1 MSTIYNVLDGDTFEL
16 ISRKVYG
23 TELEAGRIESANPG
37 VFEPL
42 TPGISLIIPVV
53 PTAPQNIPQKAV
65 FDDPNEVA
73 LLIDGERFRFWDRI
87 RLSRSMDAMDTVE
100 FSAPFDADT
109 PNFRETFRPFS
120 YKNIVVTVGG
130 DLLFNG
136 TMITIDPVLEN
147 NRKIISV
154 SGYSLPAVLNDC
166 TPPASAFP
174 LEFNN
179 QKLPEITAKFVEPF
193 GIGIKF
199 DADDGAI
206 FERVA
211 SKPEKKVLSF
221 LIELAKQRNLIISST
236 ERGELLFQQSTTVG
250 NPVARLRQGESPL
263 LSVTP
268 RFNPQDYHSHITGLE
283 SVELGLSGSKYT
295 VKNERLEGV
304 IRPLIFGVP
313 DTVKA
318 DVKAAVQAKM
328 GRMFGNLAGY
338 TIQVDTWRDPV
349 GVLWQPNTTLKLT
362 APDAMIYNEYEFII
376 RSVDFDRENADLAT
390 LELVI
395 PGSFSGELPEVLP
408 WDE

>member
-1 MSTIYNVLDGDTFEL
+1 MYKVVDGDTFEL
-16 ISRKVYG
+16 ISRKKYG
-23 TELEAGRIESANPG
+23 TELEAGRIQSANPG
-37 VFEPL
+37 VSEPL
-42 TPGISLIIPVV
+42 TTGISLIIPVI
-53 PTAPQNIPQKAV
+53 PSAPQNIPQKTP

-87 RLSRSMDAMDTVE
+87 RLSRSIDAMDTVE
-100 FSAPFDADT
+100 FSAPFDADA

-147 NRKIISV
+147 GQKTISV
-154 SGYSLPAVLNDC
+154 SGYSLPGTLNDC

-179 QKLPEITAKFVEPF
+179 QKLLEITTKLIESF
-193 GIGIKF
+193 GIGINF
-199 DADDGAI
+199 DADQGAI

-211 SKPEKKVLSF
+211 CKPENKILSF
-221 LIELAKQRNLIISST
+221 LIELAKQRNLIISSS
-236 ERGELLFQQSTTVG
+236 ERGELLFQQSITVG
-250 NPVARLRQGESPL
+250 NPVARLRQGESPVL
-263 LSVTP
+263 AVTP
-268 RFNPQDYHSHITGLE
+268 RFSPQEYYSHITGLE

-295 VKNERLEGV
+295 IKNERLESV
-304 IRPLIFGVP
+304 IRPLIFTVP

-318 DVKAAVQAKM
+318 DVKAAVEAKM
-328 GRMFGNLAGY
+328 GRMFGNLAAY
-338 TIQVDTWRDPV
+338 TVQINTWRDP
-349 GVLWQPNTTLKLT
+349 GGNIWQPNTTLKLT

-376 RSVDFDRENADLAT
+376 RSINFERESDTEIAT
-390 LELVI
+390 LDIII
-395 PGSFSGELPEVLP
+395 PGSFSGELPEILP

>member
-1 MSTIYNVLDGDTFEL
+1 LSTIYNVLDGDTFEL